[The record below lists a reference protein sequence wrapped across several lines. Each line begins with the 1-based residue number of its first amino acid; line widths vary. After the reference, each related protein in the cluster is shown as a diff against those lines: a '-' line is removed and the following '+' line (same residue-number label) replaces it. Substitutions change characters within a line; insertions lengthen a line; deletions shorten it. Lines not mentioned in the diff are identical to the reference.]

1 MKRPILL
8 IIDDEPDIRSLYT
21 SIINRNFD
29 FDIIQAES
37 LESAKN
43 ILGELQPDYVVLDL
57 HLKDGNG
64 FDLIPALKKVNKKV
78 KILIVTAFNHCKE
91 KQKASEFGAVG
102 LLSKPF
108 ETANFVEYITAMHKS
123 EE

>member
-43 ILGELQPDYVVLDL
+43 ILGEVQPDYVVLDL

-78 KILIVTAFNHCKE
+78 KFLIVTAFNHC
-91 KQKASEFGAVG
+91 
-102 LLSKPF
+102 
-108 ETANFVEYITAMHKS
+108 
-123 EE
+123 